1 MAPTPHHRLAV
12 PLATATMVVA
22 ALAITVACRLALS
35 SDAPLHT
42 LRYPEKER
50 PCDHLLVLLPGRGS
64 TAADFAKQGLV
75 RAVRDAGLAID
86 MVAAD
91 ARLGHYFAGR
101 IVTMLERDV
110 IDPAR
115 EAGYRDI
122 WLAGISLGGLGAL
135 LYTQQHSHDIAGV
148 ILLSP
153 YLGDPP
159 VIDEIRQAGG
169 LRRWTPGAI
178 SEVDYQRRLWVW
190 LKEVSAA
197 PEAFPPIFLG
207 FGRQDRFADAHTLLA
222 DALPRERVF
231 ATDGGHDWPT
241 WRPLWGTILAHAD
254 LPRRHHGRWEAR
266 P

>member
-1 MAPTPHHRLAV
+1 
-12 PLATATMVVA
+12 
-22 ALAITVACRLALS
+22 
-35 SDAPLHT
+35 
-42 LRYPEKER
+42 
-50 PCDHLLVLLPGRGS
+50 
-64 TAADFAKQGLV
+64 
-75 RAVRDAGLAID
+75 
-86 MVAAD
+86 
-91 ARLGHYFAGR
+91 
-101 IVTMLERDV
+101 V

-159 VIDEIRQAGG
+159 VIDEIREAGG

-190 LKEVSAA
+190 LKEVAAA
-197 PEAFPPIFLG
+197 PEGFPPIFLG

-222 DALPRERVF
+222 EALPRERVF
-231 ATDGGHDWPT
+231 VTDGGHDWPT
-241 WRPLWGTILAHAD
+241 WRPLWGTILAHTD
-254 LPRRHHGRWEAR
+254 LPRRHHGRREGR